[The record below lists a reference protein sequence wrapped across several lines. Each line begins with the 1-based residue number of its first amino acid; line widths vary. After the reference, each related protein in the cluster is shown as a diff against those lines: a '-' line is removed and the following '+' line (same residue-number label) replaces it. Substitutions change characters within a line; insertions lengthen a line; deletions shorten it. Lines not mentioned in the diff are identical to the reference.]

1 MRTKTVRKNKKLILL
16 ISVVAILIL
25 ALTAGTT
32 LAWLKSSSGP
42 VVNTFTPAK
51 VTSQVEEDID
61 GAVKRDVK
69 IKNTS
74 NIDAYIRATVVIN
87 WVDAQGNVAAQKPV
101 EGTDYKIE
109 YNLGTNGAGWWK
121 GNDGYYYYSSP
132 VSPLGTDNDGDLTG
146 ILINSC
152 QLAEGAQVPDG
163 YSLSVEIIADAIQ
176 SVPTHVVEDNWHV
189 TVNDGGTISKK
200 GN

>member
-1 MRTKTVRKNKKLILL
+1 MRTKTVRKNKKLVLL

-42 VVNTFTPAK
+42 VVNTFEPAK
-51 VTSQVEEDID
+51 VTSQVEEKTNNGI
-61 GAVKRDVK
+61 KSEVK
-69 IKNTS
+69 IRNTS

-87 WVDAQGNVAAQKPV
+87 WVDKDGNVAAQKPV
-101 EGTDYKIE
+101 KDTDYTIS
-109 YNLGTNGAGWWK
+109 YASDTGWWER
-121 GNDGYYYYSSP
+121 DGYYYYSSAVAP
-132 VSPLGTDNDGDLTG
+132 DHLTNE
-146 ILINSC
+146 LIKEC
-152 QLAEGAQVPDG
+152 TAVADKAPEG

-176 SVPTHVVEDNWHV
+176 SVPDKAVREAWNV
-189 TVNDGGTISKK
+189 TVADGKIKPS

>member
-1 MRTKTVRKNKKLILL
+1 MRKTTIRRNKKLILL

-32 LAWLKSSSGP
+32 LAWLKASSGP
-42 VVNTFTPAK
+42 VVNTFEPAR
-51 VTSQVEEDID
+51 VTSQVEEKTNNGI
-61 GAVKRDVK
+61 KSEVK

-87 WVDAQGNVAAQKPV
+87 WVDKDGNIAAQKPV
-101 EGTDYKIE
+101 KGTGYTIE
-109 YNLGTNGAGWWK
+109 YNLTSNGWWQ
-121 GNDGYYYYSSP
+121 GNDGYYYYSSAVAP
-132 VSPLGTDNDGDLTG
+132 EDLTG
-146 ILINSC
+146 VLIKEC
-152 QLAEGAQVPDG
+152 KAVADKAPEG

-176 SVPTHVVEDNWHV
+176 SVPDKAVSDAWNV
-189 TVNDGGTISKK
+189 TVADGKIKPS

>member
-1 MRTKTVRKNKKLILL
+1 MRKTTIRRNKKLILL

-32 LAWLKSSSGP
+32 LAWLKASSGP
-42 VVNTFTPAK
+42 VVNTFEPAR
-51 VTSQVEEDID
+51 VTSQVEEKTDKGI
-61 GAVKRDVK
+61 KSEVK

-74 NIDAYIRATVVIN
+74 NIDTYIRATVVIN
-87 WVDAQGNVAAQKPV
+87 WVDKDGNVAAQKPV
-101 EGTDYKIE
+101 AGTDYTIS
-109 YNLGTNGAGWWK
+109 YASDTGWWQ
-121 GNDGYYYYSSP
+121 GNDGYYYYSSAVKP
-132 VSPLGTDNDGDLTG
+132 ADKNNDGLTG

-152 QLAEGAQVPDG
+152 QLKAGANVPDG

-176 SVPTHVVEDNWHV
+176 SVPTRAVEGSWPV
-189 TVNDGGTISKK
+189 EVNANGAIIAAPKT

>member
-1 MRTKTVRKNKKLILL
+1 MRKTTIRRNKKLILL

-42 VVNTFTPAK
+42 VVNTFTPAR
-51 VTSQVEEDID
+51 VTSQVEESIKD
-61 GAVKRDVK
+61 GVKSDVR

-87 WVDAQGNVAAQKPV
+87 WVDDKGNVAAQKPV
-101 EGTDYKIE
+101 KDTDYTIE
-109 YNLGTNGAGWWK
+109 YNLTSNGWRQGA
-121 GNDGYYYYSSP
+121 DGYYYYSSAVAP
-132 VSPLGTDNDGDLTG
+132 EDMTGT
-146 ILINSC
+146 LISKC
-152 QLAEGAQVPDG
+152 EAVAGKAPEG

-176 SVPTHVVEDNWHV
+176 SVPDKAVREAWNV
-189 TVNDGGTISKK
+189 TVADGKIKPS

>member
-1 MRTKTVRKNKKLILL
+1 MRTKTVRKNKKLVLL

-42 VVNTFTPAK
+42 VVNTFEPAR
-51 VTSQVEEDID
+51 VTSQVEEKTDNGI
-61 GAVKRDVK
+61 KSEVK

-87 WVDAQGNVAAQKPV
+87 WVDDKGNVAAQKPV
-101 EGTDYKIE
+101 KDTDYTIE
-109 YNLGTNGAGWWK
+109 YNLSNDGWWQ
-121 GNDGYYYYSSP
+121 GNDGYYYYSSAVKP
-132 VSPLGTDNDGDLTG
+132 ADKNNDGLTG

-152 QLAEGAQVPDG
+152 QLKDGAQAPEG

-176 SVPTHVVEDNWHV
+176 SVPDKAVREAWNV
-189 TVNDGGTISKK
+189 TVADGKIKPS

>member
-1 MRTKTVRKNKKLILL
+1 MRTKTVRKNKKLVLL

-42 VVNTFTPAK
+42 VVNTFEPAK
-51 VTSQVEEDID
+51 VTSQVEETIN
-61 GAVKRDVK
+61 GTVKEDVK

-74 NIDAYIRATVVIN
+74 NIDAYIRATVVVN
-87 WVDAQGNVAAQKPV
+87 WVDDDGNIAAQKPV
-101 EGTDYKIE
+101 AGTDYTIS
-109 YNLGTNGAGWWK
+109 YASDTGWWK

-132 VSPLGTDNDGDLTG
+132 VAPWKTANNGDLTG
-146 ILINSC
+146 VLINSC
-152 QLAEGAQVPDG
+152 QLDAGANVPEGG
-163 YSLSVEIIADAIQ
+163 YHLSVEIIADAIQ
-176 SVPTHVVEDNWHV
+176 SVPTKVVRDNWHV
-189 TVNDGGTISKK
+189 AVSADGTISK

>member
-1 MRTKTVRKNKKLILL
+1 MRTKTVRKNKKLVLL

-42 VVNTFTPAK
+42 VVNTFEPAR
-51 VTSQVEEDID
+51 VTSQVEEKTDNGI
-61 GAVKRDVK
+61 KSEVK

-87 WVDAQGNVAAQKPV
+87 WVDKQGNVAAQKPV
-101 EGTDYKIE
+101 AGKDYTIIFPEKTKWFT
-109 YNLGTNGAGWWK
+109 GPG
-121 GNDGYYYYSSP
+121 GYYYFPTP
-132 VSPLGTDNDGDLTG
+132 VASKASTDV
-146 ILINSC
+146 LIDKC
-152 QLAEGAQVPDG
+152 TAVADKAPEG

-176 SVPTHVVEDNWHV
+176 SVPTHVVVDSWKV
-189 TVNDGGTISKK
+189 KLDTDGKTIKE
-200 GN
+200 N

>member
-1 MRTKTVRKNKKLILL
+1 MRTKTVRRNKKLVLL

-32 LAWLKSSSGP
+32 LAWLKASSGS
-42 VVNTFTPAK
+42 VVNTFEPAK
-51 VTSQVEEDID
+51 VTSQVEEDITK
-61 GAVKRDVK
+61 GVKSDVR

-87 WVDAQGNVAAQKPV
+87 WVDKDGNVAAQKPV
-101 EGTDYKIE
+101 AGTDYSITFPE
-109 YNLGTNGAGWWK
+109 GTKWFTGPG
-121 GNDGYYYYSSP
+121 GYYYFPTP
-132 VSPLGTDNDGDLTG
+132 VASKADTDM
-146 ILINSC
+146 LIETC
-152 QLAEGAQVPDG
+152 TAVEGKAPNG

-176 SVPTHVVEDNWHV
+176 SVPTHVVVDNWKV
-189 TVNDGGTISKK
+189 KLDSDGKTIK

>member
-1 MRTKTVRKNKKLILL
+1 MRTKTVRKNKKLVLL

-42 VVNTFTPAK
+42 VVNTFEPAR
-51 VTSQVEEDID
+51 VTSQVEEKTDKGI
-61 GAVKRDVK
+61 KSEVK

-87 WVDAQGNVAAQKPV
+87 WVDKDGNVAAQKPEV
-101 EGTDYKIE
+101 NKDYTIIFPENTKWFT
-109 YNLGTNGAGWWK
+109 GPG
-121 GNDGYYYYSSP
+121 GYYYFPTP
-132 VSPLGTDNDGDLTG
+132 VASKADTDV
-146 ILINSC
+146 LINSC
-152 QLAEGAQVPDG
+152 QLKDGAQAPEG

-176 SVPTHVVEDNWHV
+176 SVPTHVVVDNWKV
-189 TVNDGGTISKK
+189 KLDSDGKTIK

>member
-1 MRTKTVRKNKKLILL
+1 MRKTTIRRNKKLILL

-32 LAWLKSSSGP
+32 LAWLKASSGP
-42 VVNTFTPAK
+42 VVNTFEPAR
-51 VTSQVEEDID
+51 VTSQVEEDITN
-61 GAVKRDVK
+61 GVKSDVR

-87 WVDAQGNVAAQKPV
+87 WVDKDGNIAAQKP
-101 EGTDYKIE
+101 EANKDYKIE
-109 YNLGTNGAGWWK
+109 YDLSNGWWER
-121 GNDGYYYYSSP
+121 DGYYYYSSAVAP
-132 VSPLGTDNDGDLTG
+132 DHLTNE
-146 ILINSC
+146 LIKEC
-152 QLAEGAQVPDG
+152 TAVAGKAPEG

-176 SVPTHVVEDNWHV
+176 SVPDKAVREAWNV
-189 TVNDGGTISKK
+189 TVADGKIKPS